1 MTDWEI
7 HGREFVACNCIYACP
22 CQFNALPD
30 KGWCE
35 AAVVYEIDRG
45 HYGNVKLNGVRV
57 GATYKWPGA
66 VHEGN
71 GTMQLFIDSGATDEQ
86 AAALEKIMTGRDT
99 DEMATMWWIFH
110 AMSPNR
116 LETKRVPITAE
127 FDIDARTG
135 KASVGD
141 IYDLSAEPIRNPVTG
156 QPHRVRIDLPHGFEY
171 RLAEIGSATA
181 VTRGDID
188 IKAIDGT
195 YAQFAE
201 LHLSGKGVLEAA

>member
-7 HGREFVACNCIYACP
+7 HGREFVTCNCVYACP

-45 HYGNVKLNGVRV
+45 TYGGVKLDGLRM

-71 GTMQLFIDSGATDEQ
+71 GTMQLFIDSSASDEQ
-86 AAALEKIMTGRDT
+86 ADAIEKIMTGSDT
-99 DEMATMWWIFH
+99 EDMATMWWIFH
-110 AMSPNR
+110 AMSSNR
-116 LETKRVPITAE
+116 LETLRVPISAE
-127 FDIDARTG
+127 FDIDERTG
-135 KASVGD
+135 TAKVGD
-141 IYDLSAEPIRNPVTG
+141 VFDLSAEPIRNPVTG
-156 QPHRVRIDLPHGFEY
+156 QTHRVRIDLPDGFEY
-171 RLAEIGSATA
+171 KLAEIGSGTA
-181 VTRGDID
+181 VTRGEID
-188 IKAIDGT
+188 INAIDGT

-201 LHLSGKGVLEAA
+201 LHISGKGVMAAA